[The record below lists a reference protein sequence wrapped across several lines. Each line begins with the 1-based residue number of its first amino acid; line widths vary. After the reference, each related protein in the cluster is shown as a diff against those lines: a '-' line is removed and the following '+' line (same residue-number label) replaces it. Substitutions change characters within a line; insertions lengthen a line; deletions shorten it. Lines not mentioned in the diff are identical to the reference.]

1 LKDGQ
6 DQINVTDVDTGRVWD
21 CTINTA
27 VRNLNEKMLTKGWWD
42 YKVVKELRA
51 GDMLECEIEDP
62 PTNMKIK
69 VYRGAG
75 RRR

>member
-1 LKDGQ
+1 
-6 DQINVTDVDTGRVWD
+6 
-21 CTINTA
+21 
-27 VRNLNEKMLTKGWWD
+27 MLTKGWWD